1 MQRHRLSEIFGDI
14 SDEVYNALRADIE
27 DNGFMNAKIFTYE
40 GQILDGWH
48 RYCLAKELDM
58 IKDLVFVDISEG
70 DIDSVMHALSNNRH
84 RMPLSASQRAQI
96 AVEASEWCERGG
108 DRRSDS
114 FNAPNGAMK
123 TKKELAEI
131 AGVGIGT
138 IARAKKVSRAGLAEA
153 VISGE
158 KTASQIIKEKIT
170 KNTSPQREDLASD
183 PRQEEFYPTIVI
195 DLSTGTIEALS
206 KIEPPLIDDTFV
218 FVWATQQNV
227 PDPFKLLQMW
237 GLTYFF
243 IMSGQKAESIK
254 NQDSTQFNDAFILI
268 GSKGSSSLSTL
279 NKLAV
284 AIQAERDK
292 HALNLETFYDV
303 VRRVTREP
311 RLAMLSPK
319 RIDGFHTWGRVAPR
333 SNHEDKF
340 FTSAM

>member
-14 SDEVYNALRADIE
+14 SGEVYNALRADIE
-27 DNGFMNAKIFTYE
+27 DNGFMNAEIFTYE

-48 RYCLAKELDM
+48 RYNIAKELDM

-70 DIDSVMHALSNNRH
+70 DIDSVMRALSNNRH
-84 RMPLSASQRAQI
+84 RMHLSASQRAQI

-108 DRRSDS
+108 DRRSGN
-114 FNAPNGAMK
+114 FNAPNGTMK

-131 AGVGIGT
+131 AGVGTST

-158 KTASQIIKEKIT
+158 KTASQIIKAEKI
-170 KNTSPQREDLASD
+170 KNTPPQREDLAND
-183 PRQEEFYPTIVI
+183 PRREGGYPTIVI
-195 DLSTGTIEALS
+195 DLSTETIEELG
-206 KIEPPLIDDTFV
+206 KIGPPLIDDTFV
-218 FVWATQQNV
+218 FVWATQRNV

-243 IMSGQKAESIK
+243 IMSVQKAEGIK
-254 NQDSTQFNDAFILI
+254 NQNSTQFNDAFILI

-284 AIQAERDK
+284 AFQTERDK
-292 HALNLETFYDV
+292 HALNLEPFYNV

-311 RLAMLSPK
+311 RLVMLSPK
-319 RIDGFHTWGRVAPR
+319 TIDGFHTWGRMIPR
-333 SNHEDKF
+333 SNDEDKF

>member
-1 MQRHRLSEIFGDI
+1 MQRHRLSKIFGDI
-14 SDEVYNALRADIE
+14 SDEAYNALRADIE
-27 DNGFMNAKIFTYE
+27 DNGFTNAEIFTYE
-40 GQILDGWH
+40 GQIFDGWH
-48 RYCLAKELDM
+48 RYNIAKELDM

-96 AVEASEWCERGG
+96 AVEASEWYERGG

-114 FNAPNGAMK
+114 FNAPNDALK
-123 TKKELAEI
+123 TKKELAEV
-131 AGVGIGT
+131 ANVGTAT
-138 IARAKKVSRAGLAEA
+138 IDRARRVSRVGLAEA

-158 KTASQIIKEKIT
+158 KTASQIIKEEKT
-170 KNTSPQREDLASD
+170 KNTSPQGEDLASD
-183 PRQEEFYPTIVI
+183 PRREGGYPTIVI
-195 DLSTGTIEALS
+195 DLSTGTIEAFG
-206 KIEPPLIDDTFV
+206 KIEPPLIDDTLV

-243 IMSGQKAESIK
+243 IMSGQKAEGTK
-254 NQDSTQFNDAFILI
+254 NQNSTQFNDAFIFI

-279 NKLAV
+279 NELAV
-284 AIQAERDK
+284 AFQAERDK
-292 HALNLETFYDV
+292 HAMSLETFYDV

-311 RLAMLSPK
+311 RLVMLSPK
-319 RIDGFHTWGRVAPR
+319 RIDGFHAWGRVVPR

>member
-1 MQRHRLSEIFGDI
+1 MQRHRLSEVFGNI
-14 SDEVYNALRADIE
+14 SDEAYNALRADIE

-96 AVEASEWCERGG
+96 AVEASEWYERGG
-108 DRRSDS
+108 DRRSDN
-114 FNAPNGAMK
+114 FNAPNDALK
-123 TKKELAEI
+123 TKKELAEV
-131 AGVGIGT
+131 ADVGTAT
-138 IARAKKVSRAGLAEA
+138 IDRARRVSRAGLAGA

-158 KTASQIIKEKIT
+158 KTASQIIKQEIT
-170 KNTSPQREDLASD
+170 KNTSQQREDLASD
-183 PRQEEFYPTIVI
+183 PRREGFYPTIVI
-195 DLSTGTIEALS
+195 DLSTGTIDALS
-206 KIEPPLIDDTFV
+206 KIELPLTDDTFV

-243 IMSGQKAESIK
+243 IISGQKAKGIK
-254 NQDSTQFNDAFILI
+254 NQNSTQFNDAFILI

-284 AIQAERDK
+284 AFQTERDK
-292 HALNLETFYDV
+292 HALNLEIFYDV
-303 VRRVTREP
+303 VRCVTREP
-311 RLAMLSPK
+311 RLVMLSPK
-319 RIDGFHTWGRVAPR
+319 TIDGFHAWGRVASR
-333 SNHEDKF
+333 NNHEDKF